1 MNIFFLDRD
10 PKIAAQYH
18 CDKHVVKMIVE
29 TAQLMSSAH
38 RVLDGEKVV
47 GLSPSGRKATF
58 WKHPTRDETLYKATH
73 INHPSAVW
81 VRSSVPNYIWTTQL
95 FKHLLDEY
103 KTRYNKNH
111 ACTRLLDV
119 LSELP
124 HNLPANVFFDPPL
137 AMPEHC
143 KLPNVIDSYRNYYK
157 IEKRYFA
164 KWKNGNIPEWF

>member
-1 MNIFFLDRD
+1 M
-10 PKIAAQYH
+10 
-18 CDKHVVKMIVE
+18 VVE
-29 TAQLMSSAH
+29 TAQLLSTAH
-38 RVLDGEKVV
+38 RVLDGTQVV
-47 GLSPSGRKATF
+47 YISDAGRRVKA
-58 WKHPTRDETLYKATH
+58 WKLHDAKDMVLYKATH
-73 INHPSAVW
+73 MNHPSAVW

-95 FKHLLDEY
+95 FKHLLGEY

-124 HNLPANVFFDPPL
+124 YNLPANVFFDPPL

-143 KLPNVIDSYRNYYK
+143 KLPNAIDSYRNYYR